1 MRVMSNI
8 ADFEPLYFTAGD
20 TVEWTKTLPDYPVSD
35 NWVLSYHFVGA
46 SIFSVTGTNDGSNH
60 KIIIPASTSG
70 TYAAGDYRYQ
80 AYVTKSGI
88 RKEIADGFITIN
100 LNFATITTP
109 SDQRSHVKK
118 VLDSIEAV
126 IEGRATEYDTSY
138 SIAGRSL
145 SKMSLD
151 ELIKARH
158 EYKKLYNQ
166 EILNER
172 RKRGLSTSPIKQH
185 KIVFGEC
192 G

>member
-1 MRVMSNI
+1 MRFMSNI
-8 ADFEPLYFTAGD
+8 ADFEPLSFTAGD

-35 NWVLSYHFVGA
+35 AWVLSYCFVGA
-46 SIFSVTGTNDGSNH
+46 SIFSVIGTNDGTNH
-60 KIIIPASTSG
+60 KIIIPASISAD
-70 TYAAGDYRYQ
+70 YVSGDYRYQ

-88 RKEIADGFITIN
+88 RKEIADGFIKIKP
-100 LNFATITTP
+100 NFATITTS

-158 EYKKLYNQ
+158 QYRKLYNN
-166 EILNER
+166 EILSER

-185 KIVFGEC
+185 KIVFGEYA
-192 G
+192 